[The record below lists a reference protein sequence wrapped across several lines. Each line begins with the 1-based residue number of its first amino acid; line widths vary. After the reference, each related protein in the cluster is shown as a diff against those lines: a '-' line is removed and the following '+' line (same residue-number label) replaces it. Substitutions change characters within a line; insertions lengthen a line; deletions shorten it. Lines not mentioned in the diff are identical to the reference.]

1 MVMTSTRTQ
10 QIDPFVAGLF
20 ASIGLVALAAALV
33 PLRTWL
39 GNTNVALVLVV
50 GIVAAA
56 ALGGRTAGLAGS
68 FAAALAYDFFH
79 TVPHYTMTVDDRF
92 DRITTVLLFV
102 VGVLVGEIVVRTQ
115 RAQQEARIR
124 EDEVVRLR
132 RTAHLAAA
140 TEPAELIPMLEDEI
154 GEALDLWF
162 CHFQREPVDHPI
174 PRLTRHGVTVPAG
187 VPPFTSDPNSW
198 AVELP
203 VHVGARDVGRFVLV
217 PHEPAAAGGFTPD
230 ARRDALALADQL
242 GASLAAHGPDDR
254 RMN

>member
-1 MVMTSTRTQ
+1 MTSTRTQ
-10 QIDPFVAGLF
+10 PIDPFVAGL
-20 ASIGLVALAAALV
+20 AAAVGLVALAAALI
-33 PLRTWL
+33 PLRSWL
-39 GNTNVALVLVV
+39 GNTNIALVLVV

-79 TVPHYTMTVDDRF
+79 TVPHYTMNVEARV

-115 RAQQEARIR
+115 RAKQEAVTR
-124 EDEVVRLR
+124 EDEVVLLR
-132 RTAHLAAA
+132 RTAHLASA
-140 TEPAELIPMLEDEI
+140 TDPKDLIPMLEEEI
-154 GEALDLWF
+154 GDVLGLWF
-162 CHFQREPVDHPI
+162 CRYQREPVDHPI

-187 VPPFTSDPNSW
+187 VPPFTGDPNSW
-198 AVELP
+198 SVELP
-203 VHVGARDVGRFVLV
+203 VHVGEREVGRFVMV

-242 GASLAAHGPDDR
+242 GAALASHSPDVR
-254 RMN
+254 RRN

>member
-1 MVMTSTRTQ
+1 MTTNRTQ
-10 QIDPFVAGLF
+10 PIDPFVSGLV
-20 ASIGLVALAAALV
+20 ASIGLVALAGALV
-33 PLRTWL
+33 PVRSWL

-56 ALGGRTAGLAGS
+56 AIGGRAAGVAGS

-79 TVPHYTMTVDDRF
+79 TVPHYTMQVDARV

-115 RAQQEARIR
+115 RAKQEAHTR

-140 TEPAELIPMLEDEI
+140 ADPADLIPMLEEEI
-154 GEALDLWF
+154 GDVLGLWF
-162 CHFQREPVDHPI
+162 CRYQREPVDHPV

-187 VPPFTSDPNSW
+187 VPPLTGDPNSW

-203 VHVGARDVGRFVLV
+203 VTVGERAVGRFLLI

-230 ARRDALALADQL
+230 ARRDAFALADQL
-242 GASLAAHGPDDR
+242 GAALASHSPDVR
-254 RMN
+254 RRN